1 MELGSMFLKSDVGK
15 LCWHRCKDCMAIA
28 ELHLFCKKLFPQLS
42 FTDRTQWVTSGKIV
56 QEVNNAHS
64 HSM

>member
-42 FTDRTQWVTSGKIV
+42 FTDRTQWVTNGKIV
-56 QEVNNAHS
+56 Q
-64 HSM
+64 